1 MTVQSFI
8 DELGFEPVCTPT
20 PEREI
25 NGAYVGDLLSW
36 VMGKAMADNVWITI
50 MSNVNIVA
58 VATLVDVA
66 CILLAEGVALS
77 DVEAEIRSKLEEH
90 EQPVEIFVV
99 EKREYFHFKTNRRIL
114 AGKILNGEH

>member
-36 VMGKAMADNVWITI
+36 VTGKAMADNVWITI

-77 DVEAEIRSKLEEH
+77 DDVLETAKSKGVNVLSTALPAYEAAKKISA
-90 EQPVEIFVV
+90 FV
-99 EKREYFHFKTNRRIL
+99 
-114 AGKILNGEH
+114 

>member
-8 DELGFEPVCTPT
+8 DKLGFEPVCTPT

-77 DVEAEIRSKLEEH
+77 DDVLETAKSKGVNVLSTALPAYEAAKKISA
-90 EQPVEIFVV
+90 FV
-99 EKREYFHFKTNRRIL
+99 
-114 AGKILNGEH
+114 